1 MSGPQS
7 SGIGNSPLSSPLVSF
22 LSQVS
27 LEERNLACDRWFLRL
42 SLIQYPWL
50 HHHYVLRQGHPAPQT
65 PGPWR
70 LSLWQSI
77 LMLGSG
83 LNLTVC
89 ASNLT
94 VSAPGSILMCPIGG
108 WGPAQTNWAIFHL
121 CLWPRSSSLSSTP
134 HTSKKRTSPLWSWN
148 THSHSQ
154 VRGGTGEQ
162 NHLGQVI
169 PTLPLAH

>member
-7 SGIGNSPLSSPLVSF
+7 SGIGNSPLPSPLVSF

-27 LEERNLACDRWFLRL
+27 LGERNLACDRWFLRL

-94 VSAPGSILMCPIGG
+94 VSAQEASWCVLLEGEGRLKQIGQYSISACGQDLRH
-108 WGPAQTNWAIFHL
+108 WAQHHIPQRKGHRPCEA
-121 CLWPRSSSLSSTP
+121 
-134 HTSKKRTSPLWSWN
+134 
-148 THSHSQ
+148 
-154 VRGGTGEQ
+154 E
-162 NHLGQVI
+162 I
-169 PTLPLAH
+169 PTHILRWEVAQVNRTT